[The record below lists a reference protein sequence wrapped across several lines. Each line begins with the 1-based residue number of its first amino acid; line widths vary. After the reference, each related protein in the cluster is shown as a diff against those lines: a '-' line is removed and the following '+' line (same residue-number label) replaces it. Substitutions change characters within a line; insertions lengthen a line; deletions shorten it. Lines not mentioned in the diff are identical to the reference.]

1 MKIAAAALTALSL
14 SLSLSFA
21 TIPAFAADAGSAA
34 LIAMGEINGIA
45 LACQQPAIV
54 SRSRNA
60 VTNIAPK
67 TRANGEI
74 FENATNAAY
83 LEQGKGAPCPDTAG
97 FNAALGDAE
106 KRLQA
111 AFPASR

>member
-1 MKIAAAALTALSL
+1 MKIAAAALAALSL

-74 FENATNAAY
+74 FENATNAR
-83 LEQGKGAPCPDTAG
+83 LSRTGQGP
-97 FNAALGDAE
+97 ALPGRCHPGQA
-106 KRLQA
+106 LQ
-111 AFPASR
+111 